1 MNCQSFES
9 AVNDLA
15 RGQMMDAAARNRALA
30 HALACVPC
38 AARLADEEAL
48 TAGLRKMGESR
59 DEAPAHVEASLREA
73 FREMVGAPGQP
84 AVARID
90 SGSRRWWPWAAA
102 AAILIVALLALSA
115 ARLGNGDSQD
125 LQEEASVEKTAQPTV
140 APGIVEQKPEPP
152 NQIARVND
160 GVKRGVHQGPRT
172 GGRRSSSKK
181 QTKPV
186 EAAESRTEV
195 ATEFI
200 PLIHGEEMSPSDGGQ
215 IIRVEMPRS
224 ALVAFGLP
232 MNMERAGE
240 RVKADVVVGN
250 DGLARAIRFVH

>member
-1 MNCQSFES
+1 
-9 AVNDLA
+9 
-15 RGQMMDAAARNRALA
+15 
-30 HALACVPC
+30 
-38 AARLADEEAL
+38 
-48 TAGLRKMGESR
+48 MGESL
-59 DEAPAHVEASLREA
+59 DEAPAHVETSLRDA
-73 FREMVGAPGQP
+73 FRETVGASGQP
-84 AVARID
+84 AIARID
-90 SGSRRWWPWAAA
+90 SGSRHWWAWAAA
-102 AAILIVALLALSA
+102 AAILVVALLALSA
-115 ARLGNGDSQD
+115 ARLRDADSQHS
-125 LQEEASVEKTAQPTV
+125 QEEAGGKKLEQPAV
-140 APGIVEQKPEPP
+140 DPGIVEPKPEPAP
-152 NQIARVND
+152 KIARNNGTRHG
-160 GVKRGVHQGPRT
+160 GVQRVAPSR
-172 GGRRSSSKK
+172 GRRSASKK

-200 PLIHGEEMSPSDGGQ
+200 PLIHGGDMSPSDGGQ